1 MTTDTLGF
9 IRKRTKLERLI
20 RKPLFW
26 VLFCSLSIALPVIKT
41 INRELPPELPV
52 LFDVPEFNL
61 TNQYGKP
68 FGSKDLKGKIYLAN
82 FLFTTCP
89 STCPALVNQLKVVQK
104 RVRGL
109 GQKVAIVSF
118 TVDPKHDTPEVL
130 KKYAKKNRTNPFVWT
145 WLTGEIPELKKLLI
159 GGYKVPMGDGE
170 NFEGKVD
177 GEDVSLWDIAHTNKI
192 VLVDVAG
199 RIRGYYGTDLD
210 GVNKLMIDLGLLANR
225 TFNP

>member
-1 MTTDTLGF
+1 MTTDTLGY
-9 IRKRTKLERLI
+9 RREKSWLERTL

-26 VLFCSLSIALPVIKT
+26 VLFCSLSLVIPVLKT

-52 LFDVPEFNL
+52 LFEVPEFNF

-68 FGSKDLKGKIYLAN
+68 FGSNDLKGRIYLAN

-89 STCPALVNQLKVVQK
+89 TTCPALVNQLKVVQK

-118 TVDPKHDTPEVL
+118 TVDPDNDTPEVL
-130 KKYAKKNRTNPFVWT
+130 KRYAKKNKTNPFVWS
-145 WLTGEIPELKKLLI
+145 WLTGDKADMKKLLVH
-159 GGYKVPMGDGE
+159 GYKVPMGDGMTVE
-170 NFEGKVD
+170 KKVD
-177 GEDVSLWDIAHTNKI
+177 RSDVSVWDIAHSNKI

-199 RIRGYYGTDLD
+199 RVRGYYGTDME